1 MTTRSPSR
9 IDIELTFNTL
19 RELADNLASKALEI
33 PPHQRDFCWSERKS
47 QLFINTITDGLPIP
61 SILIRDDRNAPAPF
75 LEDGRQRITTM
86 CRFFAD
92 EILTLDGKKFSE
104 LSALTKRQIESYKV
118 SIVKYRNATT
128 EQVIEIFDRFQNGLP
143 LSVGERFH
151 SLAEISPIIRFA
163 KEQLLTAGS
172 GLHDELLPIFGT
184 RSGADKR
191 YNNLKNAVG
200 IMIGLAFGANA
211 ITTKWDILRENKYLS
226 RELTDNQKADMIAQ
240 ICKIRKIFQDVNAE
254 EESTTKTT
262 KNNQWAVGKILGYII
277 WSFQAYPNDERRL
290 MEGWTEF
297 LVDARRDP
305 TLLTN
310 RLHGD
315 DGAARF
321 YDGKRWKLGYLNVF
335 DPEEAQ
341 RVRAGISQEED
352 EVEDDEE
359 SM

>member
-1 MTTRSPSR
+1 MTTRTPSR

-19 RELADNLASKALEI
+19 RELADNLASEALQI
-33 PPHQRDFCWSERKS
+33 PAHQRDFCWSERKS
-47 QLFINTITDGLPIP
+47 QLFIDTVATGLPIP
-61 SILIRDDRNAPAPF
+61 SILIRDDRSAPAPY

-86 CRFFAD
+86 SRFFND
-92 EILTLDGKKFSE
+92 ELLTLDGKKFSE
-104 LSALTKRQIESYKV
+104 LSPLAKRQIESYKV

-128 EQVIEIFDRFQNGLP
+128 EQVIEIFDRFQHGLS

-151 SLAEISPIIRFA
+151 SLEEISPIIRFA

-172 GLHDELLPIFGT
+172 GLHNEFIPIFGS
-184 RSGADKR
+184 RCGSDKR
-191 YNNLKNAVG
+191 YNNLKNAVS
-200 IMIGLAFGANA
+200 IMLGLAFGANA

-226 RELTDNQKADMIAQ
+226 RDLSDNQKADI
-240 ICKIRKIFQDVNAE
+240 IGSLRKIRKIYEDVNKE
-254 EESTTKTT
+254 EEDGSKTM
-262 KNNQWAVGKILGYII
+262 KNNQWSVGKITAYII
-277 WSFQAYPNDERRL
+277 WSFQAFPEEHPRL

-305 TLLTN
+305 TLIN
-310 RLHGD
+310 AALHAD

-341 RVRAGISQEED
+341 RVRAGIRQIDDDVD
-352 EVEDDEE
+352 EDEE

>member
-1 MTTRSPSR
+1 MSQRSPSR

-19 RELADNLASKALEI
+19 RELADNLANKALEI
-33 PPHQRDFCWSERKS
+33 PPHQRDFCWSEKKS
-47 QLFINTITDGLPIP
+47 QLFINTITEGLPIP

-86 CRFFAD
+86 SRFFND
-92 EILTLDGKKFSE
+92 EISTLDGKKFSD
-104 LSALTKRQIESYKV
+104 LSPITKRQIESYKV

-163 KEQLLTAGS
+163 KDQLLTAGS
-172 GLHDELLPIFGT
+172 GLHDEFIPVFGS
-184 RSGADKR
+184 RCGSDKR

-200 IMIGLAFGANA
+200 VMIGLAFGANA

-226 RELTDNQKADMIAQ
+226 RELTDIQKADMINSLR
-240 ICKIRKIFQDVNAE
+240 KIRKIYEDVNDE
-254 EESTTKTT
+254 EESNAKNV

-277 WSFQAYPNDERRL
+277 WSFQAYPNDHRRL
-290 MEGWTEF
+290 MEGWTRF
-297 LVDARRDP
+297 LVEARREP
-305 TLLTN
+305 SLLNT

-341 RVRAGISQEED
+341 RVRAGIHQDDDDVEE
-352 EVEDDEE
+352 DEE